1 MNRIRFLRAA
11 WAGLVFG
18 MIIVSEYIVRAPES
32 GSVMVNA
39 AGALVVF
46 GAAAAAG
53 AFLESRIESVV
64 GARHTRKTSVE
75 SPAVPAD
82 SLAA

>member
-11 WAGLVFG
+11 WAGLVVG

-32 GSVMVNA
+32 GSVIVDG
-39 AGALVVF
+39 AGAFVVF

-53 AFLESRIESVV
+53 AFLESRLESIIA
-64 GARHTRKTSVE
+64 ARHTRKASVD
-75 SPAVPAD
+75 SPVVTVD